1 MITLNVLAW
10 IIIIGFLI
18 SPILDIILVKKL
30 IWYRDELSSL
40 TDDLSSLSLKY
51 NNLKEEIRKEN
62 FNDCNI

>member
-1 MITLNVLAW
+1 MNVLAW

-30 IWYRDELSSL
+30 IRYRDELSSV
-40 TDDLSSLSLKY
+40 TDDLASLSLKY

-62 FNDCNI
+62 TNDCNI